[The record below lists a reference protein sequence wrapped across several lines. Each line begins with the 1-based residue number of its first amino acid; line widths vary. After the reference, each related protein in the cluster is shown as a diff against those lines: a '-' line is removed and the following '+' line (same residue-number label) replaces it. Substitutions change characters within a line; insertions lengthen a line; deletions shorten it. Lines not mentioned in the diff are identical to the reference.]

1 MSTGNTQ
8 VQANIEDKLN
18 ELHLNP
24 VDRARALSAMRV
36 AAEAVKVFE
45 VLATS
50 VKRIAAAVW
59 LKPTVRT

>member
-24 VDRARALSAMRV
+24 VDRARALGAMRV

-45 VLATS
+45 VLAAG
-50 VKRIAAAVW
+50 VKRIAAAMW